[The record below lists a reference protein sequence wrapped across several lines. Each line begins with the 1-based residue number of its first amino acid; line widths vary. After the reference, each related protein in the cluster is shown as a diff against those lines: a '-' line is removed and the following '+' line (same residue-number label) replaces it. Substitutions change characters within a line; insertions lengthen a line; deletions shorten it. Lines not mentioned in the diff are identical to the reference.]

1 MKKHIIFFEAV
12 GGNDKGR
19 DGHRKD
25 TMPVMDYLKK
35 LGWNAEVIF
44 LLMTFLKIM

>member
-19 DGHRKD
+19 DGDRKD

-35 LGWNAEVIF
+35 IRVECRGHF
-44 LLMTFLKIM
+44 FY